1 MIGYVSL
8 VYHLIRRRLKYYK
21 EIGYRYTVKIGDTNN
36 FIIIVLGGFIG
47 GFLQGIIGLG
57 SGNTMVAAMLV
68 VGVDASVTAA
78 TSGYQIFF
86 VGMASLVQAL
96 AQHQISWWDA
106 GFLFGISF
114 IFGGLLTLLLY
125 HFLKD
130 KKNVQ
135 KTLLIIIVALCVLC
149 IVGIIPSVFI
159 TAHNFGWPY
168 LLYLT
173 GSFCD

>member
-1 MIGYVSL
+1 MIL
-8 VYHLIRRRLKYYK
+8 VYHLIQRRLKYYK
-21 EIGYRYTVKIGDTNN
+21 EIGYKYRVKLNKTDN

-68 VGVDASVTAA
+68 VGVDATVTAA

-86 VGMASLVQAL
+86 IGMASLVEAL
-96 AQHQISWWDA
+96 AQKQISWVDA

-114 IFGGLLTLLLY
+114 VFGGLLTLLLY
-125 HFLKD
+125 HLLKD

-149 IVGIIPSVFI
+149 IVGIIPSVFL

-168 LLYLT
+168 LFHLN
-173 GSFCD
+173 GSICD